1 MWMRGHRRWQGEAEA
16 IVTEAFS
23 QMESKDGYTYLM
35 QEDGAVLLKV
45 PEDLVYFNGN
55 ELQDVTIK
63 EIGSNVFFQL
73 RTAAGGRTA
82 RKRQKNWRGRI

>member
-1 MWMRGHRRWQGEAEA
+1 MDAWTQALGREKAEA

-45 PEDLVYFNGN
+45 PEDLVYFN
-55 ELQDVTIK
+55 
-63 EIGSNVFFQL
+63 
-73 RTAAGGRTA
+73 
-82 RKRQKNWRGRI
+82 